1 MMQLTPYQTLQL
13 QERIQLKFD
22 RRIRNQTDCIALSR
36 LIQQEHEKKVGS
48 HTLRRFF
55 GIVQWE
61 GEFRIKTMDILAIFV
76 GFSSIDAFIKELN
89 SEAELSG
96 FIETTSVNYSDIY
109 LYEKLIQNSLTIESA
124 MVVGANII
132 RALDERDFERVL
144 NLLDTLS
151 PLVRKPRKYQI
162 ISSLIGQFLGP
173 KFYEITDPKKV
184 KTLVNNTIYVKL
196 IMENFVPVMELGNG
210 FGQHLR
216 AMLAVSEDAEEQAY
230 GNSLLA
236 SHAWRNGEITEAK
249 NLADRAIKSSQGL
262 RNIYPI
268 LKGRIDFLALLNG
281 KGLNEPI
288 HAGDFSPPKNQTIL
302 YYKTIANEL
311 VLLEQKNRCL
321 ELYESITINTDEA
334 NNWLEKSIM
343 TMHTMAKLYGNAS
356 RKSNAQIRQELDLIK
371 NKTWPKDHEQIA
383 LAMIKIIEKDLV

>member
-1 MMQLTPYQTLQL
+1 MIQLSPYQTLQL

-22 RRIRNQTDCIALSR
+22 TKIRNQTDCIALSR
-36 LIQQEHEKKVGS
+36 IIQQEHGKKVGS

-61 GEFRIKTMDILAIFV
+61 GEFRIKTMDILAMFV
-76 GFSSIDAFIKELN
+76 GFSSINSFIQELN
-89 SEAELSG
+89 AEADLSE

-132 RALDERDFERVL
+132 RALDARNFDRVL

-184 KTLVNNTIYVKL
+184 KALVDNTTYVKL
-196 IMENFVPVMELGNG
+196 IMENFVPVMELDGG

-216 AMLAVSEDAEEQAY
+216 AMIEKSEDAEEQAF

-236 SHAWRNGEITEAK
+236 SHAWRNGEVKEAK
-249 NLADRAIKSSQGL
+249 IFADRVKKTSQGL
-262 RNIYPI
+262 RNLYPI
-268 LKGRIDFLALLNG
+268 LQGRIDLLALLDKN
-281 KGLNEPI
+281 GLNETI
-288 HAGDFSPPKNQTIL
+288 SAGEITPPKNQTIL
-302 YYKTIANEL
+302 NYKNIA
-311 VLLEQKNRCL
+311 K
-321 ELYESITINTDEA
+321 
-334 NNWLEKSIM
+334 
-343 TMHTMAKLYGNAS
+343 
-356 RKSNAQIRQELDLIK
+356 
-371 NKTWPKDHEQIA
+371 
-383 LAMIKIIEKDLV
+383 

>member
-1 MMQLTPYQTLQL
+1 MVQLTPYQTLQL
-13 QERIQLKFD
+13 QERIQLRFEQ
-22 RRIRNQTDCIALSR
+22 RIRNQSDCIALSR
-36 LIQQEHEKKVGS
+36 HIQKEHDKKVGS
-48 HTLRRFF
+48 HTLMRFF
-55 GIVQWE
+55 GIVQWD

-76 GFSSIDAFIKELN
+76 GFASIDAFIKELN
-89 SEAELSG
+89 SEADLSE

-132 RALDERDFERVL
+132 RALDERNFERVL

-162 ISSLIGQFLGP
+162 ISSLVGQFLGP

-184 KTLVNNTIYVKL
+184 KILVDNTTYVKL
-196 IMENFVPVMELGNG
+196 IMENFVPVMELANG

-216 AMLAVSEDAEEQAY
+216 AMIAVSNDAEEQAY

-236 SHAWRNGEITEAK
+236 SHAWRNGDITEAK
-249 NLADRAIKSSQGL
+249 IFTERAKKSSQGL

-268 LKGRIDFLALLNG
+268 LKGRIDFLELLSA

-288 HAGDFSPPKNQTIL
+288 HADDFSPPKNQTIL
-302 YYKTIANEL
+302 YFKTIANEL
-311 VLLEQKNRCL
+311 VLLRQKNRCM
-321 ELYESITINTDEA
+321 ELYESITINVDEA

-343 TMHTMAKLYGNAS
+343 AMHTLAKLYGNADK
-356 RKSNAQIRQELDLIK
+356 KSNAQIRQELDLIK
-371 NKTWPKDHEQIA
+371 KRTWPKDHEAIA
-383 LAMIKIIEKDLV
+383 LGMIKTIEEELV